1 MFLPRHSCYSF
12 RRVLKRMSAGVSLWL
27 GIVLFLAV
35 SSARAQS
42 SFSYAAA
49 YDFLTENAEINFH
62 NSGVC
67 SSPNCVYLP
76 APGAGTGQVS
86 SSDWMVG
93 QGIWMRNLA
102 NGEQVSWAFT
112 TPAGYAQTFITA
124 TYDSSSDCFVISGGT
139 EYCGTHD
146 NLGLAAYALINSCNQ
161 TFSLSETGQWA
172 VSTYDNGA
180 LLYTN
185 QFQISRNPSSLLAIT
200 SPSENQL
207 YQLQQGNYNATGNV
221 TFSAG
226 TNTRQTISWT
236 AKLHYQSY
244 GGYPNPATDP
254 TPLTFQGASYTYS
267 GYQAIGGQILTTAQ
281 ITDSDGSTVS
291 DCTTFYVEGPESGI
305 PNATITARLDQLY
318 PASSSYLQ
326 YLNDGTATPNLFT
339 GVAMKESTYR
349 QFDAPP
355 NNPDLFALN
364 ADFSI
369 AAKWPLESPTNPS
382 GQYIGLLQVATTD
395 PDAWDWTSNTQD
407 GVNLF
412 SGSSGNKVQTV
423 VTDEGYIIHG
433 YTNSKSKIS
442 LPAHINGDGSYLR
455 TLAGLERENNALI
468 LYGGWLVP
476 PCGSSPSLTCTVNSL
491 YYLPQCPSPGIQVT
505 NKQGNLVCQGGTWQ
519 WVTNGANQSGGIGY
533 VTSIRG
539 LGQ

>member
-1 MFLPRHSCYSF
+1 
-12 RRVLKRMSAGVSLWL
+12 
-27 GIVLFLAV
+27 
-35 SSARAQS
+35 
-42 SFSYAAA
+42 
-49 YDFLTENAEINFH
+49 
-62 NSGVC
+62 
-67 SSPNCVYLP
+67 
-76 APGAGTGQVS
+76 
-86 SSDWMVG
+86 
-93 QGIWMRNLA
+93 
-102 NGEQVSWAFT
+102 
-112 TPAGYAQTFITA
+112 
-124 TYDSSSDCFVISGGT
+124 
-139 EYCGTHD
+139 
-146 NLGLAAYALINSCNQ
+146 
-161 TFSLSETGQWA
+161 
-172 VSTYDNGA
+172 
-180 LLYTN
+180 
-185 QFQISRNPSSLLAIT
+185 
-200 SPSENQL
+200 
-207 YQLQQGNYNATGNV
+207 
-221 TFSAG
+221 
-226 TNTRQTISWT
+226 
-236 AKLHYQSY
+236 
-244 GGYPNPATDP
+244 
-254 TPLTFQGASYTYS
+254 
-267 GYQAIGGQILTTAQ
+267 
-281 ITDSDGSTVS
+281 
-291 DCTTFYVEGPESGI
+291 
-305 PNATITARLDQLY
+305 
-318 PASSSYLQ
+318 
-326 YLNDGTATPNLFT
+326 
-339 GVAMKESTYR
+339 MKESTYR

-455 TLAGLERENNALI
+455 ALTGLERENNALI

-491 YYLPQCPSPGIQVT
+491 YYLPQCPSPGVQVT

-519 WVTNGANQSGGIGY
+519 WVTNSANQSGGIGY